1 MRKIP
6 YLIMVVLSVGGLLA
20 GCNLPFFVENQPSVQ
35 TAAALTVAAQLTAVA
50 PATATYTPAP
60 FPTLPPAAT
69 NTTAPPANTLPPAS
83 TATSTC
89 DVAQFVTDVTI
100 PDGTVI
106 GADDTFTKTWRL
118 KNAGTCSWTPS
129 YAVVFVSGT
138 AMSGPSVQALSGNT
152 NPGQTLD
159 VSVNLTAPS
168 ADGTYTGY
176 YGLRNAAGS
185 VFTKFYVQIQVNSTG
200 GGFAVTHVT
209 YTVSTFDEGGNHGC
223 PLVTAHITTNGTGDV
238 DYHWTR
244 SDGATVSPDTL
255 HFTAAGTKDLQYK
268 WTLGSAAT
276 GTNWVGMYIDD
287 PNHQDFGH
295 TNVTPCTSP

>member
-1 MRKIP
+1 MRKTP
-6 YLIMVVLSVGGLLA
+6 YLLVVVLCIGAILA
-20 GCNLPFFVENQPSVQ
+20 GCNLPFLKQDQTGVE
-35 TAAALTVAAQLTAVA
+35 TAAAMTVEAQLTAVA
-50 PATATYTPAP
+50 PATSTFTPVP

-69 NTTAPPANTLPPAS
+69 NTAAPLNTLPPAAS
-83 TATSTC
+83 ATSTC
-89 DVAQFVTDVTI
+89 DVAQFITDVTI
-100 PDGTVI
+100 PDNTII

-118 KNAGTCSWTPS
+118 KNVGTCSWTPS
-129 YAVVFVSGT
+129 YAVAFVSGT
-138 AMSGPSVQALSGNT
+138 SMGGPTSQALTGNT

-185 VFTKFYVQIQVNSTG
+185 VFTKFYVQIQVNSAG

-209 YTVSTFDEGGNHGC
+209 YDVNTFNEGSYAGC
-223 PLVTAHITTNGTGDV
+223 PLVTAHISANGSGDV

-244 SDGATVSPDTL
+244 SDGSSGPATTL
-255 HFTAAGTKDLQYK
+255 HFNAAGTKDVQDK
-268 WTLGSAAT
+268 WYLGSTAT
-276 GTNWVGMYIDD
+276 GTHWMGIYVDD

-295 TNVTPCTSP
+295 KNVDPCTSP